1 MYSSLLLSFHSC
13 SPFWMMLYL
22 CACSLI
28 LLISSVC
35 SVYPLVQLSTTLREW
50 VSLLLLHYCVYDES
64 DRRSLHWNGDLETN
78 SLYITTPS
86 ATSNT
91 PTGRFITQFRS
102 QTIPNHSFAFINKT
116 VNDDFFQSV
125 YPEVFSN
132 FRLPLNPLLKELVLI
147 NPRNY
152 RYVYSGENPSFLHDI
167 ATNPASY
174 YVNGTSPSSP
184 LAGQFPWIG
193 CTPDFITYLR
203 ENYNRSQLF
212 AVESC
217 LYQTNR
223 QTPSTRPVSSF
234 SLIQGPPGTG
244 KTRTLLMLLNVL
256 QNQQFDRY
264 YEQLRS
270 FINKVVFTTKFLS
283 SLNLH

>member
-1 MYSSLLLSFHSC
+1 M
-13 SPFWMMLYL
+13 
-22 CACSLI
+22 
-28 LLISSVC
+28 C

-64 DRRSLHWNGDLETN
+64 DRRSLHWNGELSTN

-86 ATSNT
+86 KTSNT
-91 PTGRFITQFRS
+91 PAGRFITQFRS
-102 QTIPNHSFAFINKT
+102 QTIPNPSFVFINKT

-125 YPEVFSN
+125 YPEVFAN
-132 FRLPLNPLLKELVLI
+132 FRLPLNPLLKELVMI
-147 NPRNY
+147 NPMNY

-217 LYQTNR
+217 LYQTDR
-223 QTPSTRPVSSF
+223 QAPSTRPVSSF

-270 FINKVVFTTKFLS
+270 FINQVVFTTKFSS